1 MIEVKSLSKNYGSKL
16 VLHNIDLRFEDGKVY
31 GIAGENGAGKT
42 TLFRCI
48 AGLENHVGEVFSD
61 RKPLKNHLGL
71 MMTEQFFFNK
81 MTGREYIRLLC
92 NARGVDITDINSKN
106 LFQLPLDEYAT
117 VYSTG
122 MKKKLALIAIL
133 LQSNQYFI
141 LDEPYNGVDFQSN
154 LIITEVIHKL
164 KSLGKTVIISSHIFS
179 TLSDTCDQIHWLSQG
194 TIKKSA
200 EKEGFSAIE
209 SEMKKAGIGSALDH
223 FDFK

>member
-48 AGLENHVGEVFSD
+48 AGLENYVGEVLSE

-81 MTGREYIRLLC
+81 MTGREYIYLLC
-92 NARGVDITDINSKN
+92 NARGLDIADIDSKN
-106 LFQLPLDEYAT
+106 LFQLPLEEYAT

-122 MKKKLALIAIL
+122 MKKKLALTAVL

-154 LIITEVIHKL
+154 LIITEVVHKL
-164 KSLGKTVIISSHIFS
+164 KNLGKTVIISSHIFS
-179 TLSDTCDQIHWLSQG
+179 TLSDTCDEIHWLSKG
-194 TIKKSA
+194 SIKKTA
-200 EKEGFSAIE
+200 EKEGFSEME

-223 FDFK
+223 FDF